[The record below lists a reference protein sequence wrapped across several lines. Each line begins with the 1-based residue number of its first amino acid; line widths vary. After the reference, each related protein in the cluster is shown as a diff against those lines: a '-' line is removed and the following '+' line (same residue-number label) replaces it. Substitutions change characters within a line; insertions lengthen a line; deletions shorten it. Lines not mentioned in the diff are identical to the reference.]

1 MFNLIHTGKPSI
13 TDSSSDQA
21 LSMISG
27 NEQVTLTCEV
37 TGDDIAGGY
46 WERMDGVQLRNRNM
60 SSLSNNKRTI
70 TMTITRARPEHSGMY
85 YCVAY
90 SQWGVGQSR
99 SVQVTITSES
109 NNVLM

>member
-1 MFNLIHTGKPSI
+1 MTHHIYIGKPKI
-13 TDSSSDQA
+13 ISSLRDKQ
-21 LSMISG
+21 LNIISG

-37 TGDDIAGGY
+37 TGDNIAGGY
-46 WERMDGVQLRNRNM
+46 WERMDSVQLRNRNIT
-60 SSLSNNKRTI
+60 SLSNDKRTI
-70 TMTITRARPEHSGMY
+70 TMAITRARPEHSGIY

-99 SVQVTITSES
+99 NVQVTITSES